1 MKQSKFASGFKA
13 TFTPPAGD
21 QLAASIAT
29 ILQSQLKQIGIDLA
43 IQPLDSTTLFER
55 RQKQQ
60 FEMSYSYG
68 TSDNLDPNANMLFC
82 CVSDGGAKSGYTGW
96 VDKQADAL
104 FRKTQSEMDPTKR
117 GQLYDQWQ
125 KIVMD
130 KLPILWLVN
139 PTNRFAFAND
149 VHDFFIQSTA
159 HYPLWVAWK
168 G

>member
-1 MKQSKFASGFKA
+1 
-13 TFTPPAGD
+13 
-21 QLAASIAT
+21 
-29 ILQSQLKQIGIDLA
+29 LQK
-43 IQPLDSTTLFER
+43 P
-55 RQKQQ
+55 Q
-60 FEMSYSYG
+60 FEMSYTYG

-96 VDKQADAL
+96 VDKEADAL
-104 FRKTQSEMDPTKR
+104 YRKTQGEQDMTKR
-117 GQLYDQWQ
+117 GQLFDQWQ

-130 KLPILWLVN
+130 KLPILWLIN